1 LKQKQTDRS
10 LGYSANA
17 RLLIA
22 SATLLIT
29 ILACSSLVPV
39 PTATTVPT
47 MTLIPTWTLTATL
60 EPTSTATTTSIPPTE
75 SDFPQ
80 ALPLPS
86 EEAASEW
93 NGIPIMPGALAGEG
107 DNLGYTFT
115 IDAPLEDIQ
124 RFYEKELAELGWNMF
139 VSGNGTTGTALL
151 FFMKDAD
158 TLSVSV
164 IPQADGI
171 MYVLLVM

>member
-1 LKQKQTDRS
+1 
-10 LGYSANA
+10 
-17 RLLIA
+17 
-22 SATLLIT
+22 
-29 ILACSSLVPV
+29 
-39 PTATTVPT
+39 
-47 MTLIPTWTLTATL
+47 
-60 EPTSTATTTSIPPTE
+60 
-75 SDFPQ
+75 
-80 ALPLPS
+80 
-86 EEAASEW
+86 
-93 NGIPIMPGALAGEG
+93 MPGAIAGEG

-139 VSGNGTTGTALL
+139 ASGNGTTGTALL